1 MNLSSIKYL
10 IKEGFKNLL
19 NNIFMAMASIGVLTA
34 CLLIV
39 GFSVLLKMNT
49 KKIITFMGQQ
59 STIVIYLK
67 DGADNEKINKLSN
80 SLKEHENTNSLEFI
94 SKEQALEIFS
104 KRYKNETAK
113 EALLKNNVLP
123 ASINVHIKNVENL
136 EDVLKVAED
145 KEFLEIIEQIKTPT
159 KYANAVKEFDKTTK
173 FFGTV
178 LIIALIAASLL
189 IISNTIRAAIFSRR
203 REIAIMKQVGATN
216 SFVRFPFIVEGII
229 IGAISAVIAFVL
241 TAVFYKAILS
251 LLTKYSS
258 DFLNSMFSTL
268 VTFKNVSSLI
278 AINFLIYS
286 ILTGALASI
295 ICLKRYLKF

>member
-1 MNLSSIKYL
+1 MNLSTIKYL

-19 NNIFMAMASIGVLTA
+19 NNVIMAMASIGVLTA

-39 GFSVLLKMNT
+39 GFSVLLKMNI
-49 KKIITFMGQQ
+49 KKVVTFMGQQ

-67 DGADNEKINKLSN
+67 DGANNEKIEKLSN
-80 SLKEHENTNSLEFI
+80 SLKEHENTNSLEYI

-104 KRYKNETAK
+104 KRYGNETAK

-136 EDVLKVAED
+136 EDVLKVAKNE
-145 KEFLEIIEQIKTPT
+145 EFSEIVEQIKTPT
-159 KYANAVKEFDKTTK
+159 KYANAIKEFNKTTK
-173 FFGTV
+173 LFGTV
-178 LIIALIAASLL
+178 LIAALIAASLL

-216 SFVRFPFIVEGII
+216 SFVRFPFIVEGFL
-229 IGAISAVIAFVL
+229 IGTVSATIAFGL
-241 TAVFYKAILS
+241 TAVLYEAVLT

-268 VTFKNVSSLI
+268 VTFKEVSVLI
-278 AINFLIYS
+278 AINFLIYGT
-286 ILTGALASI
+286 LTGALASI
-295 ICLKRYLKF
+295 ICLKRHLKF